1 MAKNGNG
8 NGHNGRYTA
17 AQVAEAIA
25 EARGFVSTAAKNLGC
40 SRMTIYNYINRYAT
54 VKQAKEDARE
64 DMIDFAEAKLF
75 QLIKAENITAI
86 IFYLKCQA
94 KDRGYIDRV
103 QHEHS
108 GRDGGPIET
117 HDITGDRAA
126 ILGALCRIADRG
138 PAADVAEEPDGSP
151 GQEPPA

>member
-1 MAKNGNG
+1 MPKNG

-17 AQVAEAIA
+17 AQVAEAIT
-25 EARGFVSTAAKNLGC
+25 EAKGFVSTAAKRLGC
-40 SRMTIYNYINRYAT
+40 GRTTIYRYIDKYAT
-54 VKQAKEDARE
+54 VKQAVDDARE
-64 DMIDFAEAKLF
+64 DMKDFAEAKLF
-75 QLIKAENITAI
+75 QLIKSENITAI

-138 PAADVAEEPDGSP
+138 SAAEVAEEPDGSAGP
-151 GQEPPA
+151 EAPA